1 MDKFTEGLR
10 CQDVNAGLRN
20 IDQSSAVLGNLE
32 DTQRVGMAASLASL
46 IRGRE
51 VIEDAQSLRA
61 IAADQ
66 LDIGSFA
73 FESVVQTLADADLIS
88 GLKYDGRKL
97 VSFSEKVPFYSALYP
112 RLGEAW
118 RDSRPTELEQQVVL
132 LVEELAKV
140 PVPRDEVVARLGLDQ
155 SEFDAVL
162 EVSTLS
168 ELVQRIEF
176 GSDEI
181 LYSPFLGFEKP
192 DLISET
198 VSEHGTYELADA
210 LAAVRQ
216 EQGIPVSKG
225 GAVVMDA
232 VKRGL
237 LMAPSV
243 LKPDGT
249 SEAFATLPYSIDRE
263 LLRSRKPVLDK
274 ALAVIACL
282 RAGQYFGGFSNL
294 SPAALVHVIDKLLR
308 TGSINPHSAAER
320 QYQILTRAGV
330 LRLGKDPKP
339 NGTWKVPILIDT
351 ADNREALKLA
361 RDLITHSESLS
372 SREHGQAET
381 QKLLD
386 TSDPYGTPMRTIAR
400 LKDKKMLSNKQW
412 QTTID
417 KMMGHKTV

>member
-66 LDIGSFA
+66 LDISSFA
-73 FESVVQTLADADLIS
+73 FEKVIETLADADLIG
-88 GLKYDGRKL
+88 GLKHDGRKL
-97 VSFSEKVPFYSALYP
+97 VSFTEKVPFYSSLYP

-140 PVPRDEVVARLGLDQ
+140 PVARDEVVSRLGLDET
-155 SEFDAVL
+155 EFDTVL

-168 ELVQRIEF
+168 ELVQRIEI

-198 VSEHGTYELADA
+198 VSEHGSYELADA

-225 GAVVMDA
+225 GAVVRDA

-249 SEAFATLPYSIDRE
+249 AEAFATLPYSIDRE

-282 RAGQYFGGFSNL
+282 RAGQYFGGYSNL
-294 SPAALVHVIDKLLR
+294 SPAALVNVIDKLLR
-308 TGSINPHSAAER
+308 TGRINPHSAAER
-320 QYQILTRAGV
+320 QYQILTRDRKSV
-330 LRLGKDPKP
+330 
-339 NGTWKVPILIDT
+339 V
-351 ADNREALKLA
+351 
-361 RDLITHSESLS
+361 
-372 SREHGQAET
+372 
-381 QKLLD
+381 
-386 TSDPYGTPMRTIAR
+386 
-400 LKDKKMLSNKQW
+400 
-412 QTTID
+412 
-417 KMMGHKTV
+417 